1 MGRKLDRKAFER
13 IKESK
18 WWTSCISENQTFL
31 ILKSYSLCSKLASRT
46 LFAVE
51 STNSIKRKITH
62 HRAIGDGCIWEGMR
76 LINAC
81 RVSRINDSVFKRKYL
96 MDNNVS
102 FKKDTQK
109 VILLQVKG

>member
-1 MGRKLDRKAFER
+1 MGRKLHRKAFER

-18 WWTSCISENQTFL
+18 WGTSCISENQTFL

-51 STNSIKRKITH
+51 STNSIKLKITH
-62 HRAIGDGCIWEGMR
+62 HRAIGDACIWEGMR

-81 RVSRINDSVFKRKYL
+81 RVSRINDSVLIF
-96 MDNNVS
+96 NGEQC
-102 FKKDTQK
+102 F
-109 VILLQVKG
+109 I